1 MKKFLLFALVAMIGM
16 PVLAQDEVGD
26 DVTKYVINAG
36 FDEDLTFQKDGK
48 MKDAVST
55 DREAGGNNSR
65 SWAYIAADSTVY
77 ARPKATTSQ
86 SRPDGRKMEAV
97 NGFKGR
103 VQGWTMESNA
113 PFPQCEWTYFGTVP
127 YDLASQA
134 VPIADDGTT
143 YLEVP
148 ARPTEFDGGEGF
160 VYLRAGW
167 TNSAIYKQV
176 VNLPCAKYRLEYWT
190 ININPNTSAVAE
202 DLTKIV
208 CRNEEFKDEE
218 GTGLNAQVWTK
229 HEFEFTPTT
238 EFTMQFGYQAANAG
252 SGGQPIVALD
262 GIKLYK
268 IGEADAVELFQSDCY
283 DLMDEFEAL
292 QGEMSDYQGLYGEME
307 DVKNELYGMI
317 NEDVEELKAALE
329 AIKAAIAKYQQ
340 VQKDVVT
347 LDELIAKA
355 ETLVYSTDYPGKEA
369 LSDAIDKY
377 SAVLDEGGA
386 DAIAAAIEG
395 MNQAIKEYYASQVA
409 TRDDPADYSFY
420 IQNPWFVGAKGEP
433 TLNADGTYTF
443 PNEFDEENPYTVG
456 SAPFDGTSE
465 GWYMGEGGG
474 DQRLNW
480 RQGRTCWNAWNNN
493 FNTVSIAQDIT
504 GLPNGLY
511 KVAADLITQSGMATD
526 QHTFAKSSL
535 QSAVSNPLADGLW
548 DEGEMGTWTTLTTE
562 QWVIVADGKLTI
574 GALGTGA
581 ADTGAAG
588 WFCATNFKL
597 FYFGEATEDEI
608 AEATAARVAEV
619 KALVDGMH
627 FAADKAKAEEILFN
641 YDIAKDLEMLNEAAA
656 LAETSEGKY
665 NEIMAEGKTIPTV
678 EAGLADGSYGEAA
691 AIARFALDY
700 VKDYIASNEA
710 TYEAVDAKLD
720 EAKNYINTYVPVFM
734 EAAEFLAGAKSQA
747 VKNALGTTMNDQKA
761 ILLSEMKDKAT
772 VDELVEELKTMLY
785 NVKKQETYDADPDG
799 TDYTSFIQN
808 PKAESTTGWDIDK
821 GTGNGPTNGGEYFD
835 SNDSGHRYFDSYN
848 ATDSVLN
855 FYGEQVV
862 LGVPN
867 GTYTVG
873 AAVRTSAP
881 GAFIFAGNCGEAKAD
896 TLWKEIPMQTYTYLD
911 DETGEEMTD
920 KATNKWGAIWE
931 NACERFETMTD
942 SDPDYFYIQG
952 IVNANGG
959 NGYGWQ
965 YLEITGVEV
974 KDHKIVIGM
983 CTDIAR
989 TGKQFEGT
997 WFSVTD
1003 WTLTLTKKGDNSGW
1017 DGPLATGINEIATET
1032 LAVDGI
1038 YTVNGVRTN
1047 KLQRG
1052 LNVVVRDG
1060 KAMKIMVK

>member
-283 DLMDEFEAL
+283 YLMDQFEAL

-535 QSAVSNPLADGLW
+535 QSAVSNPLTDGLW

-734 EAAEFLAGAKSQA
+734 EAAEFLAGAQSQA

-772 VDELVEELKTMLY
+772 VDALVEELKTMLY

-848 ATDSVLN
+848 AADSVLN

-959 NGYGWQ
+959 NGFGWQ

>member
-317 NEDVEELKAALE
+317 TEDVEELKAALE

-409 TRDDPADYSFY
+409 TRDDPADYTFY

-734 EAAEFLAGAKSQA
+734 EAAEFLAGAQSQA

-772 VDELVEELKTMLY
+772 VDALVEELKTMLY

-848 ATDSVLN
+848 AADSVLN

-983 CTDIAR
+983 CTDVAR

-1052 LNVVVRDG
+1052 LNVVVRNG

>member
-283 DLMDEFEAL
+283 YLMDQFEAL

-443 PNEFDEENPYTVG
+443 PNEFDEEKPYTVG

>member
-283 DLMDEFEAL
+283 YLMDQFEAL

-307 DVKNELYGMI
+307 DVKNELYNMI
-317 NEDVEELKAALE
+317 TEDVEELKAALE

-619 KALVDGMH
+619 KELVDGMH

-641 YDIAKDLEMLNEAAA
+641 YDIAKDLEMLNEAAT

-772 VDELVEELKTMLY
+772 VDALVEELKTMLY
-785 NVKKQETYDADPDG
+785 NVKKQETYDTDPDG

-808 PKAESTTGWDIDK
+808 PKAESTTGWNIDK

-855 FYGEQVV
+855 FYGEQIV

-911 DETGEEMTD
+911 DETGEEKTEN
-920 KATNKWGAIWE
+920 ATNKWGAIWE

-1052 LNVVVRDG
+1052 LNVVVRNG

>member
-1 MKKFLLFALVAMIGM
+1 MKKFLLFALAAMIGM

-283 DLMDEFEAL
+283 YLMDQFEAL

-307 DVKNELYGMI
+307 DVKNELYNMI
-317 NEDVEELKAALE
+317 TEDVEELKAALE

-641 YDIAKDLEMLNEAAA
+641 YDIAKDLEMLNEAAT

-772 VDELVEELKTMLY
+772 VDAFVEELKTMLY

-808 PKAESTTGWDIDK
+808 PKAESTTGWNIDK

-848 ATDSVLN
+848 AADSVLN

-911 DETGEEMTD
+911 DETGEEKTEN
-920 KATNKWGAIWE
+920 ATNKWGAIWE

-1052 LNVVVRDG
+1052 LNVVVRNG

>member
-16 PVLAQDEVGD
+16 PVLAQDEIGD
-26 DVTKYVINAG
+26 DVTKYIANAG
-36 FDEDLTFQKDGK
+36 FDEDLTFQKDGG
-48 MKDAVST
+48 MKEAIST
-55 DREAGGNNSR
+55 TTSLSDR

-77 ARPKATTSQ
+77 ARPKTTSGQ
-86 SRPDGRKMEAV
+86 SRPDGRKLEAV
-97 NGFKGR
+97 NGFIGQVKGWEN
-103 VQGWTMESNA
+103 VNNQA
-113 PFPQCEWTYFGTVP
+113 FPKCEWVYFGTVP

-148 ARPTEFDGGEGF
+148 ARPAVAAGEDNVGF
-160 VYLRAGW
+160 AYLRAGW
-167 TNSAIYKQV
+167 GGRAVYKQTV
-176 VNLPCAKYRLEYWT
+176 KLPCAQYELEYWA
-190 ININPNTSAVAE
+190 ININPSASNGTNLSKV
-202 DLTKIV
+202 T
-208 CRNEEFKDEE
+208 CRKDVWADE
-218 GTGLNAQVWTK
+218 TGFNDTEWTK
-229 HEFEFTPTT
+229 HTIVFTPTT
-238 EFTMQFGYQAANAG
+238 DFTIEFGFESSGG
-252 SGGQPIVALD
+252 SGSNPFLCID
-262 GIKLYK
+262 GIKLTK
-268 IGEADAVELFQSDCY
+268 IDDADPVPLFQSDCY

-307 DVKNELYGMI
+307 DVKNELYNMI
-317 NEDVEELKAALE
+317 TEDVEELKAALE

-409 TRDDPADYSFY
+409 TRDDPADYTFY
-420 IQNPWFVGAKGEP
+420 IQNPWFVGTKGEP

-641 YDIAKDLEMLNEAAA
+641 YDIAKDLEMLNEAAT

-772 VDELVEELKTMLY
+772 VDALVEELKTMLY

-808 PKAESTTGWDIDK
+808 PKAEATTGWDIDK

-911 DETGEEMTD
+911 DETGEEKTEN
-920 KATNKWGAIWE
+920 ATNKWGAIWE

-1052 LNVVVRDG
+1052 LNVVVRNG

>member
-134 VPIADDGTT
+134 VPIADD
-143 YLEVP
+143 
-148 ARPTEFDGGEGF
+148 EGF

-283 DLMDEFEAL
+283 YLMDQFEAL

-409 TRDDPADYSFY
+409 TRDDPADYTFY

-443 PNEFDEENPYTVG
+443 PNEFDEEKPYTVG

-734 EAAEFLAGAKSQA
+734 EAAEFLAGAQSQA

-772 VDELVEELKTMLY
+772 VDALVEELKTMLY

-1052 LNVVVRDG
+1052 LNVVVRNG

>member
-317 NEDVEELKAALE
+317 TEDVEEMKAALE

-409 TRDDPADYSFY
+409 TRDDPADYTFY

-734 EAAEFLAGAKSQA
+734 EAAEFLAGAQSQA

-772 VDELVEELKTMLY
+772 VDALVEELKTMLY

-848 ATDSVLN
+848 AADSVLN

-983 CTDIAR
+983 CTDVAR

-1052 LNVVVRDG
+1052 LNVVVRNG

>member
-238 EFTMQFGYQAANAG
+238 EFTMQFGYKAANAG

-283 DLMDEFEAL
+283 YLMDEFEAL

-386 DAIAAAIEG
+386 DAIAAAIES

-443 PNEFDEENPYTVG
+443 PNEFDEEKPYTVG

-734 EAAEFLAGAKSQA
+734 EAAEFLAGAQSQA

-772 VDELVEELKTMLY
+772 VDAFVEELKTMLY

-848 ATDSVLN
+848 AADSVLN

-911 DETGEEMTD
+911 DETGEEKTD

-1052 LNVVVRDG
+1052 LNVVVRNG

>member
-16 PVLAQDEVGD
+16 PVLAQDEIGD
-26 DVTKYVINAG
+26 DVTKYIANAG
-36 FDEDLTFQKDGK
+36 FDEDLTFQADG
-48 MKDAVST
+48 ST
-55 DREAGGNNSR
+55 KEIIDKSKELSGR
-65 SWAYIAADSTVY
+65 SYGYLAADNSVY
-77 ARPKATTSQ
+77 CFGRGT
-86 SRPDGRKMEAV
+86 RPDGRKPAW
-97 NGFKGR
+97 NGFFG
-103 VQGWTMESNA
+103 QINGWTKGDKSYTGKEYY
-113 PFPQCEWTYFGTVP
+113 PFSGDSPEWVYFGSLS
-127 YDLASQA
+127 YDMDDTTL
-134 VPIADDGTT
+134 PCADDGTT
-143 YLEVP
+143 FFTAP
-148 ARPTEFDGGEGF
+148 NRPPVASGEDNVGF
-160 VYLRAGW
+160 LYLRAGW
-167 TNSAIYKQV
+167 GGAATYKQV
-176 VNLPCAKYRLEYWT
+176 VKLPCAKYRLEYWA
-190 ININPNTSAVAE
+190 INNNPKATNGENLSRV
-202 DLTKIV
+202 V
-208 CRNEEFKDEE
+208 CRKDEWKDE
-218 GTGLNAQVWTK
+218 TGFNDQEWTK
-229 HEFEFTPTT
+229 HEIEFTPTT
-238 EFTMQFGYQAANAG
+238 EFTIEFGFKSSGG
-252 SGGQPIVALD
+252 SGSNPFLCID
-262 GIKLYK
+262 GIKLTK
-268 IGEADAVELFQSDCY
+268 IDDADAVELFQSDCY

-409 TRDDPADYSFY
+409 TRDDPADYTFF
-420 IQNPWFVGAKGEP
+420 IQNPWFVGVKGEP

-641 YDIAKDLEMLNEAAA
+641 YDIAKDLEMLNEAAT

-678 EAGLADGSYGEAA
+678 EAGLADGSYGDAA

-772 VDELVEELKTMLY
+772 VDALVEELKTMLY

-821 GTGNGPTNGGEYFD
+821 GTGNGPTNSGEYFD
-835 SNDSGHRYFDSYN
+835 SNDTAHRYFDSYN

-911 DETGEEMTD
+911 DETGEEKTEN
-920 KATNKWGAIWE
+920 ATNKWGAIWE

-1052 LNVVVRDG
+1052 LNVVVRNG

>member
-283 DLMDEFEAL
+283 YLMDEFEAL

-443 PNEFDEENPYTVG
+443 PNEFDEEKPYTVG

-772 VDELVEELKTMLY
+772 VDAFVEELKTMLY

-848 ATDSVLN
+848 AADSVLN

-1052 LNVVVRDG
+1052 LNVVVRNG

>member
-103 VQGWTMESNA
+103 VKGWTMESNA

-176 VNLPCAKYRLEYWT
+176 VKLPCAVYRLEYWT

-317 NEDVEELKAALE
+317 TEDVEEMKAALE

-409 TRDDPADYSFY
+409 TRDDPADYTFY

-443 PNEFDEENPYTVG
+443 PNEFDEEKPYTVG

-734 EAAEFLAGAKSQA
+734 EAAEFLAGAQSQA

-772 VDELVEELKTMLY
+772 VDALVEELKTMLY

-848 ATDSVLN
+848 AADSVLN

-911 DETGEEMTD
+911 DETGEEKTD

-1052 LNVVVRDG
+1052 LNVVVRNG

>member
-208 CRNEEFKDEE
+208 CSNEEFKDEE

-283 DLMDEFEAL
+283 YLMDEFEAL

-443 PNEFDEENPYTVG
+443 PNEFDEEKPYTVG

-772 VDELVEELKTMLY
+772 VDALVEELKTMLY

-848 ATDSVLN
+848 AADSVLN

-911 DETGEEMTD
+911 DETGEEKTEN
-920 KATNKWGAIWE
+920 ATNKWGAIWE

-1052 LNVVVRDG
+1052 LNVVVRNG

>member
-283 DLMDEFEAL
+283 YLMDQFEAL

-535 QSAVSNPLADGLW
+535 QSAVSNPLTDGLW

-641 YDIAKDLEMLNEAAA
+641 YDIAKDLEMLNEAAT

-734 EAAEFLAGAKSQA
+734 EAAEFLAGAQSQA

-772 VDELVEELKTMLY
+772 VDALVEELKTMLY

-848 ATDSVLN
+848 AADSVLN

-1052 LNVVVRDG
+1052 LNVVVRNG

>member
-283 DLMDEFEAL
+283 YLMDQFEAL

-443 PNEFDEENPYTVG
+443 PNEFDEEKPYTVG

-641 YDIAKDLEMLNEAAA
+641 YDIAKDLEMLNEAAT

-734 EAAEFLAGAKSQA
+734 EAAEFLAGAQSQA

-772 VDELVEELKTMLY
+772 VDAFVEELKTMLY

-848 ATDSVLN
+848 AADSVLN

-911 DETGEEMTD
+911 DETGEEKTD

-1052 LNVVVRDG
+1052 LNVVVRNG

>member
-283 DLMDEFEAL
+283 YLMDQFEAL

-443 PNEFDEENPYTVG
+443 PNEFDEEKPYTVG

-641 YDIAKDLEMLNEAAA
+641 YDIAKDLEMLNEAAT

-734 EAAEFLAGAKSQA
+734 EAAEFLAGAQSQA

-772 VDELVEELKTMLY
+772 VDAFVEELKTMLY

-848 ATDSVLN
+848 AADSVLN

-911 DETGEEMTD
+911 DETGEEKTD

-959 NGYGWQ
+959 NGFGWQ

-1052 LNVVVRDG
+1052 LNIVVRDG

>member
-16 PVLAQDEVGD
+16 PVLAQDEIGE

-36 FDEDLTFQKDGK
+36 FDEDLTFQKDGG
-48 MKDAVST
+48 MKEAIST

-103 VQGWTMESNA
+103 VKGWTMESNA

-176 VNLPCAKYRLEYWT
+176 VKLPCAVYRLEYWT

-317 NEDVEELKAALE
+317 NEDVEELKAAME
-329 AIKAAIAKYQQ
+329 AIKAAIAKYKQ

-409 TRDDPADYSFY
+409 TRDDPADYTFF

-641 YDIAKDLEMLNEAAA
+641 YDIAKDLEMLNEAAT

-734 EAAEFLAGAKSQA
+734 EAAEFLAGAQSQA

-772 VDELVEELKTMLY
+772 VDALVEELKTMLY

-808 PKAESTTGWDIDK
+808 PKAESTTGWDINK

-848 ATDSVLN
+848 AADSVLN

-911 DETGEEMTD
+911 DETGEEKTD

-1038 YTVNGVRTN
+1038 YSVNGVRTN

-1052 LNVVVRDG
+1052 LNVVVRNG

>member
-283 DLMDEFEAL
+283 YLMDQFEAL

-535 QSAVSNPLADGLW
+535 QSAVSNPLTDGLW

-734 EAAEFLAGAKSQA
+734 EAAEFLAGAQSQA

-772 VDELVEELKTMLY
+772 VDALVEELKTMLY

-848 ATDSVLN
+848 AADSVLN

-911 DETGEEMTD
+911 DETGEEKTD

-1052 LNVVVRDG
+1052 LNVVVRNG

>member
-16 PVLAQDEVGD
+16 PVLAQDEIGD
-26 DVTKYVINAG
+26 DVTKYIANAG
-36 FDEDLTFQKDGK
+36 FDEDLTFQKDGA
-48 MKDAVST
+48 MKNIIST
-55 DREAGGNNSR
+55 TTSLSDR
-65 SWAYIAADSTVY
+65 SWAYIAEDSSVY
-77 ARPKATTSQ
+77 AKPKSTSSQ
-86 SRPDGRKMEAV
+86 SRPDGRKLEAT
-97 NGFKGR
+97 NGFIGQVKGWEN
-103 VQGWTMESNA
+103 VNNQA
-113 PFPQCEWTYFGTVP
+113 FPKCEWVYFGTIP
-127 YDLASQA
+127 YDLQNQA

-143 YLEVP
+143 YLDVP
-148 ARPTEFDGGEGF
+148 ARPAVASGEDNIGF
-160 VYLRAGW
+160 AYLRAGW
-167 TNSAIYKQV
+167 GGRAVYKQTV
-176 VNLPCAKYRLEYWT
+176 KLPCAQYELEYWA
-190 ININPNTSAVAE
+190 ININPSASNGTNLSKV
-202 DLTKIV
+202 T
-208 CRNEEFKDEE
+208 CRKDVWADE
-218 GTGLNAQVWTK
+218 TGFNDTQWTK
-229 HEFEFTPTT
+229 HTIVFTPTT
-238 EFTMQFGYQAANAG
+238 DFTIEFGFESSGG
-252 SGGQPIVALD
+252 SGSNPFLCID
-262 GIKLYK
+262 GIKLTK
-268 IGEADAVELFQSDCY
+268 IDDADPVPLFQSDCY

-307 DVKNELYGMI
+307 DVKNELYNMI
-317 NEDVEELKAALE
+317 TDDVEELKAALE

-340 VQKDVVT
+340 VQQDVVT

-355 ETLVYSTDYPGKEA
+355 ETLIYSTDYPGKEA

-409 TRDDPADYSFY
+409 TRDDPADYTFY
-420 IQNPWFVGAKGEP
+420 IQNPWFVGVKGEP

-443 PNEFDEENPYTVG
+443 PNEFDEENPYTVC
-456 SAPFDGTSE
+456 SAPFDGTSD
-465 GWYMGEGGG
+465 GWYIGEGGG

-493 FNTVSIAQDIT
+493 FNTVSIAQDIA

-526 QHTFAKSSL
+526 QHTFAKTSL

-574 GALGTGA
+574 GALGTGTM
-581 ADTGAAG
+581 DTGASG

-597 FYFGEATEDEI
+597 FYFGEATEEEI

-619 KALVDGMH
+619 QELVAGMH

-641 YDIAKDLEMLNEAAA
+641 YGFAKDLEMLNEAAT
-656 LAETSEGKY
+656 LAETSEAKY
-665 NEIMAEGKTIPTV
+665 NEIMGEGKTIPTV
-678 EAGLADGSYGEAA
+678 EEGLADGSYGEAA

-710 TYEAVDAKLD
+710 TYEAIDGKLD
-720 EAKNYINTYVPVFM
+720 EAKNYINTYVPVYM

-785 NVKKQETYDADPDG
+785 NVKKQETYDADPNG

-808 PKAESTTGWDIDK
+808 PQAESTTGWDIDK

-835 SNDSGHRYFDSYN
+835 SNDTAHRYFDSYN

-862 LGVPN
+862 LGLPN

-896 TLWKEIPMQTYTYLD
+896 TLWKEIPMQYYTYLD

-931 NACERFETMTD
+931 DACERFETMTD
-942 SDPDYFYIQG
+942 SDPDYFYTQG

-959 NGYGWQ
+959 NGYGWM
-965 YLEITGVEV
+965 YLEIPGVEV

-1003 WTLTLTKKGDNSGW
+1003 WTLTLTQKGDNSGW
-1017 DGPLATGINEIATET
+1017 DGPLATGINEIAAET

-1038 YTVNGVRTN
+1038 YTVNGMRTS

-1052 LNVVVRDG
+1052 LNIVVRDG

>member
-283 DLMDEFEAL
+283 YLMDQFEAL

-443 PNEFDEENPYTVG
+443 PNEFDEEKPYTVG

-734 EAAEFLAGAKSQA
+734 EAAEFLAGAQSQA

-772 VDELVEELKTMLY
+772 VDAFVEELKTMLY

-848 ATDSVLN
+848 AADSVLN

-911 DETGEEMTD
+911 DETGEEKTD

-1052 LNVVVRDG
+1052 LNVVVRNG

>member
-283 DLMDEFEAL
+283 YLMDQFEAL

-409 TRDDPADYSFY
+409 TRDDPADYTFY

-443 PNEFDEENPYTVG
+443 PNEFDEEKPYTVG

-597 FYFGEATEDEI
+597 FYFGEATAEEI

-641 YDIAKDLEMLNEAAA
+641 YDIAKDLEMLNEAAT

-734 EAAEFLAGAKSQA
+734 EAAEFLAGAQSQA

-772 VDELVEELKTMLY
+772 VDAFVEELKTMLY
-785 NVKKQETYDADPDG
+785 NVKKQETYDTDPDG

-848 ATDSVLN
+848 AADSVLN

-911 DETGEEMTD
+911 DETGEEKTD

-959 NGYGWQ
+959 NGFGWQ

-1052 LNVVVRDG
+1052 LNIVVRDG

>member
-283 DLMDEFEAL
+283 YLMDQFEAL

-443 PNEFDEENPYTVG
+443 PNEFDEEKPYTVG

-734 EAAEFLAGAKSQA
+734 EAAEFLAGAQSQA

-772 VDELVEELKTMLY
+772 VDALVEELKTMLY

-808 PKAESTTGWDIDK
+808 PKAESTTGWNIDK

-848 ATDSVLN
+848 AADSVLN

-911 DETGEEMTD
+911 DETGEEKTD

-1052 LNVVVRDG
+1052 LNVVVRNG

>member
-283 DLMDEFEAL
+283 YLMDQFEAL

-369 LSDAIDKY
+369 LGDAIDKY

-443 PNEFDEENPYTVG
+443 PNEFDEEKPYTVG

-641 YDIAKDLEMLNEAAA
+641 YDIAKDLEMLNEAAT

-734 EAAEFLAGAKSQA
+734 EAAEFLAGAQSQA

-772 VDELVEELKTMLY
+772 VDALVEELKTMLY

-848 ATDSVLN
+848 AADSVLN

-896 TLWKEIPMQTYTYLD
+896 TLWKEIPMQSYTYLD
-911 DETGEEMTD
+911 DETGEEKTD
-920 KATNKWGAIWE
+920 NATNKWGAIWE

-1017 DGPLATGINEIATET
+1017 DGPLATGINEIAAET

-1052 LNVVVRDG
+1052 LNVVVRNG

>member
-16 PVLAQDEVGD
+16 PVLAQDEIGE

-36 FDEDLTFQKDGK
+36 FDEDLTFQKDGG
-48 MKDAVST
+48 MKEAIST

-103 VQGWTMESNA
+103 VKGWTMESNA

-176 VNLPCAKYRLEYWT
+176 VKLPCAVYRLEYWT

-369 LSDAIDKY
+369 LGDAIDKY

-409 TRDDPADYSFY
+409 TRDDPADYTFF
-420 IQNPWFVGAKGEP
+420 IQNPWFVGVKGEP

-535 QSAVSNPLADGLW
+535 QSAVSNPLTDGLW

-641 YDIAKDLEMLNEAAA
+641 YDIAKDLEMLNEAAT

-734 EAAEFLAGAKSQA
+734 EAAEFLAGAQSQA

-772 VDELVEELKTMLY
+772 VDALVEELKTMLY

-808 PKAESTTGWDIDK
+808 PKAESTTGWNIDK

-911 DETGEEMTD
+911 DETGEEKTD
-920 KATNKWGAIWE
+920 NATNKWGAIWE

-1052 LNVVVRDG
+1052 LNVVVRNG

>member
-1 MKKFLLFALVAMIGM
+1 MIGM

-283 DLMDEFEAL
+283 YLMDQFEAL

-307 DVKNELYGMI
+307 DVKNELYNMI
-317 NEDVEELKAALE
+317 TEDVEELKAALE

-619 KALVDGMH
+619 KELVDGMH

-641 YDIAKDLEMLNEAAA
+641 YDIAKDLEMLNEAAT

-772 VDELVEELKTMLY
+772 VDALVEELKTMLY
-785 NVKKQETYDADPDG
+785 NVKKQETYDTDPDG

-808 PKAESTTGWDIDK
+808 PKAESTTGWNIDK

-855 FYGEQVV
+855 FYGEQIV

-911 DETGEEMTD
+911 DETGEEKTEN
-920 KATNKWGAIWE
+920 ATNKWGAIWE

-1052 LNVVVRDG
+1052 LNVVVRNG

>member
-283 DLMDEFEAL
+283 YLMDQFEAL

-409 TRDDPADYSFY
+409 TRDDPADYTFY

-443 PNEFDEENPYTVG
+443 PNEFDEEKPYTVG

-734 EAAEFLAGAKSQA
+734 EAAEFLAGAQSQA

-1052 LNVVVRDG
+1052 LNVVVRNG

>member
-283 DLMDEFEAL
+283 YLMDQFEAL

-409 TRDDPADYSFY
+409 TRDDPADYTFY

-443 PNEFDEENPYTVG
+443 PNEFDEEKPYTVG

-641 YDIAKDLEMLNEAAA
+641 YDIAKDLEMLNEAAT

-734 EAAEFLAGAKSQA
+734 EAAEFLAGAQSQA

-772 VDELVEELKTMLY
+772 VDAFVEELKTMLY
-785 NVKKQETYDADPDG
+785 NVKKQETYDTDPDG

-848 ATDSVLN
+848 AADSVLN

-911 DETGEEMTD
+911 DETGEEKTD

-959 NGYGWQ
+959 NGFGWQ

-1052 LNVVVRDG
+1052 LNIVVRDG

>member
-1 MKKFLLFALVAMIGM
+1 MKKFLLFALAAMIGM

-283 DLMDEFEAL
+283 YLMDQFEAL

-641 YDIAKDLEMLNEAAA
+641 YDIAKDLEMLNEAAT

-772 VDELVEELKTMLY
+772 VDAFVEELKTMLY

-848 ATDSVLN
+848 AADSVLN

-911 DETGEEMTD
+911 DETGEEKTE

-1052 LNVVVRDG
+1052 LNVVVRNG

>member
-283 DLMDEFEAL
+283 YLMDQFEAL

-641 YDIAKDLEMLNEAAA
+641 YDIAKDLEMLNEAAT

-734 EAAEFLAGAKSQA
+734 EAAEFLAGAQSQA

-772 VDELVEELKTMLY
+772 VDALVEELKTMLY

-911 DETGEEMTD
+911 DETGEEKTD
-920 KATNKWGAIWE
+920 NATNKWGAIWE

-1052 LNVVVRDG
+1052 LNVVVRNG

>member
-160 VYLRAGW
+160 VYLR
-167 TNSAIYKQV
+167 IYKQV

-283 DLMDEFEAL
+283 YLMDQFEAL
-292 QGEMSDYQGLYGEME
+292 QGEMSDYQGLY
-307 DVKNELYGMI
+307 
-317 NEDVEELKAALE
+317 EDVEELKAALE

-597 FYFGEATEDEI
+597 FYFGEATAEEI

-641 YDIAKDLEMLNEAAA
+641 YDIAKDLEMLNEAAT

-734 EAAEFLAGAKSQA
+734 EAAEFLAGAQSQA

-772 VDELVEELKTMLY
+772 VDAFVEELKTMLY

-848 ATDSVLN
+848 AADSVLN

-911 DETGEEMTD
+911 DETGEEKTD

-959 NGYGWQ
+959 NGFGWQ

-1017 DGPLATGINEIATET
+1017 DGPLATGINEIAAET

-1052 LNVVVRDG
+1052 LNVVVRNG

>member
-283 DLMDEFEAL
+283 YLMDQFEAL

-535 QSAVSNPLADGLW
+535 QSAVSNPLTDGLW

-619 KALVDGMH
+619 KGLVDGMH

-641 YDIAKDLEMLNEAAA
+641 YDIAKDLEMLNEAAT

-734 EAAEFLAGAKSQA
+734 EAAEFLAGAQSQA

-772 VDELVEELKTMLY
+772 VDALVEELKTMLY

-848 ATDSVLN
+848 AADSVLN

-911 DETGEEMTD
+911 DETGEEKTD

-1052 LNVVVRDG
+1052 LNVVVRNG

>member
-283 DLMDEFEAL
+283 YLMDEFEAL

-443 PNEFDEENPYTVG
+443 PNEFDEEKPYTVG

-772 VDELVEELKTMLY
+772 VDAFVEELKTMLY

-848 ATDSVLN
+848 AADSVLN

-911 DETGEEMTD
+911 DETGEEKTD

-1052 LNVVVRDG
+1052 LNIVVRDG

>member
-238 EFTMQFGYQAANAG
+238 EFTMQFGYKAANAG

-283 DLMDEFEAL
+283 YLMDEFEAL

-443 PNEFDEENPYTVG
+443 PNEFDEEKPYTVG

-535 QSAVSNPLADGLW
+535 QSAVSNPLMDGLW

-641 YDIAKDLEMLNEAAA
+641 YDIAKDLEMLNEAAT

-734 EAAEFLAGAKSQA
+734 EAAEFLAGAQSQA

-772 VDELVEELKTMLY
+772 VDAFVEELKTMLY

-848 ATDSVLN
+848 AADSVLN

-911 DETGEEMTD
+911 DETGEEKTD

-1052 LNVVVRDG
+1052 LNVVVRNG

>member
-16 PVLAQDEVGD
+16 PVLAQDEIGE

-36 FDEDLTFQKDGK
+36 FDEDLTFQKDGG
-48 MKDAVST
+48 MKEAIST

-103 VQGWTMESNA
+103 VKGWTMESNA

-176 VNLPCAKYRLEYWT
+176 VKLPCAVYRLEYWT

-409 TRDDPADYSFY
+409 TRDDPADYTFF

-443 PNEFDEENPYTVG
+443 PNEFDEEKPYTVG

-641 YDIAKDLEMLNEAAA
+641 YDIAKDLEMLGEAAT

-911 DETGEEMTD
+911 DETGEEKTD

-1052 LNVVVRDG
+1052 LNVVVRNG

>member
-283 DLMDEFEAL
+283 YLMDQFEAL

-409 TRDDPADYSFY
+409 TRDDPADYTFY

-443 PNEFDEENPYTVG
+443 PNEFDEEKPYTVG

-734 EAAEFLAGAKSQA
+734 EAAEFLAGAQSQA

-772 VDELVEELKTMLY
+772 VDALVEELKTMLY

-1052 LNVVVRDG
+1052 LNVVVRNG

>member
-283 DLMDEFEAL
+283 YLMDQFEAL